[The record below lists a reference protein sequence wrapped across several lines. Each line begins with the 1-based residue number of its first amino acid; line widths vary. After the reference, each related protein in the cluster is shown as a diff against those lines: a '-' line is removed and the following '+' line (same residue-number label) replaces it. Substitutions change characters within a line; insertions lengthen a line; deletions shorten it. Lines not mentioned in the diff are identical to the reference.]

1 MLYIFILGN
10 NENTHMVLEDRKM
23 YTALYRKWRPKTFE
37 DVYGQEQI
45 TATLQN
51 ELENNKLSHAYLF
64 CGTRGTGKTSSAK
77 LLAKAVNCSSPIDHN
92 PCDKCDSCISISEG
106 SSIDVLEIDAAS
118 NRGIDDIRNLREAI
132 KFTPTLGKYKVYI
145 IDEVHMLTNEA
156 FNALLKTLEEPP
168 AYVIFILATT
178 EPHKLPA
185 TILSRCQRFDFK
197 RISVENIIKRL
208 KHICSHEQL
217 EVEDAALRLI
227 ARNSDGALRDAINI
241 LDQCSV
247 FSGKHISEKTV
258 LEVLGISGEQHLMEI
273 GEAILKSEASKTIM
287 LINEIV
293 AGGKD
298 INQFIK
304 DLTSYYRN
312 LLMTKIL
319 DKPED
324 IIDMSLEDIKS
335 LKISGESFS
344 NESIVRC
351 IRYLSELEAEA
362 KWYSNPRI
370 LLEIAVVKMCKAA
383 GDDSLDGIMARM
395 AELEKTI
402 ADGGAIIAVTALK
415 QDVGQKQN
423 KDVIPKAGNK
433 PQKKPQVSKV
443 TDDASGVLEKWGGF
457 KQFLKK
463 KQKMKLATFVMTA
476 KPLRLDDKVLVLSF
490 DKEDRYSKE
499 ALEMPEIKKNIEA
512 EAAEYFATDIKIKSI
527 IIDEEE
533 EASEESIDI
542 VKAAIQLAGQDK
554 VEVINEE

>member
-1 MLYIFILGN
+1 
-10 NENTHMVLEDRKM
+10 MVSEDIKM
-23 YTALYRKWRPKTFE
+23 YTALYRKWRPKSFE

-51 ELENNKLSHAYLF
+51 ELKNNKLSHAYLL

-77 LLAKAVNCSSPIDHN
+77 LLAKAVNCSSLVDYN
-92 PCDKCDSCISISEG
+92 PCDKCDSCISINEG

-132 KFTPTLGKYKVYI
+132 KFTPTMGTYKVYI

-197 RISVENIIKRL
+197 RISIENIIKRL
-208 KHICSHEQL
+208 KHICSHEEL

-227 ARNSDGALRDAINI
+227 ARNADGALRDALSI
-241 LDQCSV
+241 LDQCAV
-247 FSGKHISEKTV
+247 FSGKHVSEGTV
-258 LEVLGISGEQHLMEI
+258 LEVLGISGDQHLMET
-273 GEAILKSEASKTIM
+273 GEAILKGEASKAIL
-287 LINEIV
+287 LIDEIV

-304 DLTSYYRN
+304 DLTAYYRN

-324 IIDMSLEDIKS
+324 VIDMSLEGIKS
-335 LKISGESFS
+335 LTKSGESFT

-351 IRYLSELEAEA
+351 IRHLSELETEA

-370 LLEIAVVKMCKAA
+370 LLEIAVVKLCKAA

-395 AELEKTI
+395 AKLEKAI
-402 ADGGAIIAVTALK
+402 ANGGEAIAVTALK
-415 QDVGQKQN
+415 NTTLQLDAEQKQN
-423 KDVIPKAGNK
+423 KVVPPKAVNK
-433 PQKKPQVSKV
+433 PQKKTQDSKV
-443 TDDASGVLEKWGGF
+443 SSNASGILERWGGF
-457 KQFLKK
+457 KQFLKEK
-463 KQKMKLATFVMTA
+463 RKMKLATFVMAA
-476 KPLRLDDKVLVLSF
+476 KPLSLEDKILLLSF
-490 DKEDRYSKE
+490 EKEDRYCKE
-499 ALEMPEIKKNIEA
+499 ALEMPEIKKEIEA
-512 EAAEYFATDIKIKSI
+512 EAAEYFAADIKIKGI
-527 IIDEEE
+527 IKDEK
-533 EASEESIDI
+533 EATTEESIDI
-542 VKAAIQLAGQDK
+542 VKAAIKLAGHDK
-554 VEVINEE
+554 VEVISEE

>member
-1 MLYIFILGN
+1 MFVLGN
-10 NENTHMVLEDRKM
+10 NENTHMILEESEM
-23 YTALYRKWRPKTFE
+23 YTALYRKWRPRKFE

-51 ELENNKLSHAYLF
+51 ELKNNKLSHAYLF

-92 PCDKCDSCISISEG
+92 PCDQCDSCISINEG

-197 RISVENIIKRL
+197 RISIENIIKRL
-208 KHICSHEQL
+208 KHICNNEQL

-227 ARNSDGALRDAINI
+227 ARNADGAMRDALSIM
-241 LDQCSV
+241 DQCAV
-247 FSGKHISEKTV
+247 FSGKQVSEKTV
-258 LEVLGISGEQHLMEI
+258 LEVLGISGDQHLMEI
-273 GEAILKSEASKTIM
+273 GEAILKGEASKAIM
-287 LINEIV
+287 VIDEI
-293 AGGKD
+293 ASGGKD

-304 DLTSYYRN
+304 DLTAHYRN

-319 DKPED
+319 DKPENV
-324 IIDMSLEDIKS
+324 IDMSQEGIKN
-335 LKISGESFS
+335 LKKSGESFS

-351 IRYLSELEAEA
+351 IKYLSELENEA

-370 LLEIAVVKMCKAA
+370 LLEIAVVKMCKTEE
-383 GDDSLDGIMARM
+383 DDSLDGIIARM
-395 AELEKTI
+395 AKLEKTI
-402 ADGGAIIAVTALK
+402 AEGGAAIAVTALK
-415 QDVGQKQN
+415 QDVEQKQS
-423 KDVIPKAGNK
+423 KASVPKAADKTMLKDKTPKANAK
-433 PQKKPQVSKV
+433 
-443 TDDASGVLEKWGGF
+443 ASEVLEKWSGF
-457 KQFLKK
+457 KQFLKGK
-463 KQKMKLATFVMTA
+463 RKMKLATFAMTA
-476 KPLRLDDKVLVLSF
+476 KPLTLEDKVLVLSF
-490 DKEDRYSKE
+490 DKEDRYCKE
-499 ALEMPEIKKNIEA
+499 ALEMPDIKRDIEA
-512 EAAEYFATDIKIKSI
+512 EAAEYFAIDIKIKSI
-527 IIDEEE
+527 IEDEDPTAAEK
-533 EASEESIDI
+533 SIDI